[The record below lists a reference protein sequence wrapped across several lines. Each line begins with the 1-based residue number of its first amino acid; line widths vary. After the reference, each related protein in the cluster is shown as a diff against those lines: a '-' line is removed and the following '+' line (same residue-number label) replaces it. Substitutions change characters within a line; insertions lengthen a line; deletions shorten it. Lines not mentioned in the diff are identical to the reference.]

1 MKNKNKKLYI
11 NILIL
16 LTSLLQLLTL
26 PVMADSIGVAAP
38 TAYLH
43 IKGGTTAASSAPIK
57 IDSGSLMTSPEAGAF
72 EYDGTNVYMTITG
85 DSRKKIVFE
94 DSDGSMLMDLD
105 ADNISAGT
113 LADARLSSNVV
124 LLAGTQT
131 LTNKTLTAPV
141 ISTISNTGTLTLPS
155 STDTLVGRATTD
167 TLTNKTLT
175 SPTITSP
182 SSSGTIDLD
191 GTVTIN
197 DSAAAVDFRV
207 EGDTDAN
214 ALVVDGSTD
223 RVGVG
228 VAAPTTKLD
237 VNGTV
242 NATAFTGAASG
253 LTSLDADN
261 VSAGTLA
268 DARLSSNVVLLA
280 GTQTLTNKT
289 LTAPVIS
296 TISNTG
302 TLTLPSS
309 TDTLVGR
316 ATTDTLTNKTLTSPT
331 VNSPTVTTPTI
342 TGLVDV
348 NTTAEAVELG
358 DGTAADAYIN
368 FDDGTDR
375 NFGWDD
381 SEGAISTFDNEL
393 RFRNRQGSTPPLA
406 CSSSVAGMQWFDTDT
421 DMLYICATSNSRNKW
436 LSMQDLVIYGE
447 NAGACNAGNDLD
459 NDGSCSVDWGGSLG
473 SDSDSMGFYI
483 PHDMTI
489 TGYGFSNDSDDCTS
503 GSFDLE
509 VWGTGSNNDDTSFS
523 LEQTIAS
530 NLSDQTENAKNL
542 NLDIAGDQYIMWGI
556 DNNCG
561 QDIDDWNAILY
572 YRWRH
577 D

>member
-105 ADNISAGT
+105 ADNI
-113 LADARLSSNVV
+113 
-124 LLAGTQT
+124 
-131 LTNKTLTAPV
+131 
-141 ISTISNTGTLTLPS
+141 
-155 STDTLVGRATTD
+155 
-167 TLTNKTLT
+167 
-175 SPTITSP
+175 
-182 SSSGTIDLD
+182 
-191 GTVTIN
+191 
-197 DSAAAVDFRV
+197 
-207 EGDTDAN
+207 
-214 ALVVDGSTD
+214 
-223 RVGVG
+223 
-228 VAAPTTKLD
+228 
-237 VNGTV
+237 
-242 NATAFTGAASG
+242 
-253 LTSLDADN
+253 
-261 VSAGTLA
+261 SAGTLA